1 MTNETYKFGKLYE
14 FGPQQLK
21 DRPELF
27 TIQEIVYNKNKF
39 VHKCNISLWEL
50 ALIRLFAYE
59 KNAK

>member
-27 TIQEIVYNKNKF
+27 TIQEIVYNKNNF
-39 VHKCNISLWEL
+39 VNKYNNSLWEFYYKKDHPRVL
-50 ALIRLFAYE
+50 GP
-59 KNAK
+59 